1 VSQGGVDDLYESA
14 SFWVSEA
21 QRRSTSSLGARNA
34 QYPFLQSLRFL
45 MEAYLKAILL
55 ISVIAVIGAL
65 NSGCVTV
72 ALAPGADKVRLT
84 KNPADVTTCKVVGNV
99 KRPPDSSSLDIEP
112 SIRNQAVGLGGN
124 TVFIS
129 QEDISGALQGVS
141 YQCP

>member
-1 VSQGGVDDLYESA
+1 
-14 SFWVSEA
+14 
-21 QRRSTSSLGARNA
+21 
-34 QYPFLQSLRFL
+34 
-45 MEAYLKAILL
+45 MKAILL
-55 ISVIAVIGAL
+55 ISVITVIGAM

-72 ALAPGADKVRLT
+72 ALAPGADKVHLT

-99 KRPPDSSSLDIEP
+99 KRPPGSSSLDAEP

-129 QEDISGALQGVS
+129 QEDISGPEQGVA

>member
-1 VSQGGVDDLYESA
+1 MLLDTHVLPKLVFVAERGARDAKGPVSQS
-14 SFWVSEA
+14 W
-21 QRRSTSSLGARNA
+21 
-34 QYPFLQSLRFL
+34 RFF
-45 MEAYLKAILL
+45 MEAYLKSLL
-55 ISVIAVIGAL
+55 LVFVITVIGAL

-99 KRPPDSSSLDIEP
+99 KRPPDSSSLDSEA

-129 QEDISGALQGVS
+129 QGGIGNPEQGVA
-141 YQCP
+141 YQCQ

>member
-1 VSQGGVDDLYESA
+1 MPLDKYVPLNT
-14 SFWVSEA
+14 F
-21 QRRSTSSLGARNA
+21 SSPNLGARDA
-34 QYPFLQSLRFL
+34 KCPVFQSWRFF
-45 MEAYLKAILL
+45 MDAYLKAILL
-55 ISVIAVIGAL
+55 ISVITVIGAL

-99 KRPPDSSSLDIEP
+99 KRTPDGSSLDIEP

-129 QEDISGALQGVS
+129 QEDISGPEQGVA

>member
-1 VSQGGVDDLYESA
+1 
-14 SFWVSEA
+14 
-21 QRRSTSSLGARNA
+21 
-34 QYPFLQSLRFL
+34 

-55 ISVIAVIGAL
+55 ISVITVIGAL

-84 KNPADVTTCKVVGNV
+84 KDPADVTPCKVVGNV
-99 KRPPDSSSLDIEP
+99 KRPPDSSSLDAEP

-129 QEDISGALQGVS
+129 QADISGPQQGVA

>member
-1 VSQGGVDDLYESA
+1 
-14 SFWVSEA
+14 
-21 QRRSTSSLGARNA
+21 
-34 QYPFLQSLRFL
+34 
-45 MEAYLKAILL
+45 MKAILL
-55 ISVIAVIGAL
+55 ISVITVIGAM

-72 ALAPGADKVRLT
+72 ALAPGADKVHLT

-99 KRPPDSSSLDIEP
+99 KRPPGSSSLDAEP

-129 QEDISGALQGVS
+129 QEDISGPEQVVA

>member
-1 VSQGGVDDLYESA
+1 
-14 SFWVSEA
+14 
-21 QRRSTSSLGARNA
+21 
-34 QYPFLQSLRFL
+34 
-45 MEAYLKAILL
+45 MEEYLKQILL
-55 ISVIAVIGAL
+55 VSVITVFGAL

-99 KRPPDSSSLDIEP
+99 RRPPGGSSFDSEP

-129 QEDISGALQGVS
+129 QADLSGPLQGVA
-141 YQCP
+141 YQCL

>member
-1 VSQGGVDDLYESA
+1 
-14 SFWVSEA
+14 
-21 QRRSTSSLGARNA
+21 
-34 QYPFLQSLRFL
+34 

-55 ISVIAVIGAL
+55 ISVITVIGAL
-65 NSGCVTV
+65 NCGCVTV

-99 KRPPDSSSLDIEP
+99 KRPPDTSSLDSEP

-129 QEDISGALQGVS
+129 QENISGPEQGVA